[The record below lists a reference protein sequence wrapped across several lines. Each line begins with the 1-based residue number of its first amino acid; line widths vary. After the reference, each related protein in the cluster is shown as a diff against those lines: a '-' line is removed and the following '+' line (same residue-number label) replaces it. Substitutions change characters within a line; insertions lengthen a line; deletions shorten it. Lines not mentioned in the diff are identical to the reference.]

1 MFQPLWAT
9 LTTIG
14 AGAASWTVVAMFGG
28 RREAWDSELY
38 FAALPLIG
46 LMAGLISYFAPARF
60 WRWAFYPFLGQALV
74 MFAQGIYVSGGA
86 GAALLPLGLIVFA
99 IFGAFCTIPAAIG
112 AVAGRKAA
120 TAMAVAP

>member
-14 AGAASWTVVAMFGG
+14 VGAASWVVVAMFGG

-38 FAALPLIG
+38 FTALPLIG
-46 LMAGLISYFAPARF
+46 LMAGVISYFAPARF

-99 IFGAFCTIPAAIG
+99 IFGAFCMIPAAIG
-112 AVAGRKAA
+112 AVAGRKAT
-120 TAMAVAP
+120 TAKAVAP

>member
-1 MFQPLWAT
+1 MFQPLWAS
-9 LTTIG
+9 LTTLG
-14 AGAASWTVVAMFGG
+14 VGAATWIVVAMAGG

-46 LMAGLISYFAPARF
+46 LTAGVVSYRVPARF
-60 WRWAFYPFLGQALV
+60 WRWAFFPFLAQALV
-74 MFAQGIYVSGGA
+74 MFAQGAAGGA

-120 TAMAVAP
+120 AR